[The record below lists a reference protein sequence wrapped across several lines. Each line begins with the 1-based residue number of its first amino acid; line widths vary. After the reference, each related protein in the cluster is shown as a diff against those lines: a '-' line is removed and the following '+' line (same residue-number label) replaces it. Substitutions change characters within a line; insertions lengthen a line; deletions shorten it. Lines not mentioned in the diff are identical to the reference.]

1 MAYVKNNHSNNSKI
15 HEKIYSRLKR
25 RIFRVLRQVKKEFQL
40 MRTDKINLLIALV
53 VPPLIIWLFGMMS
66 TSASKVVPIKI
77 AVVNY
82 DSNSYINQDNYT
94 IITTWDNYSKM
105 YLEAVEKSKY
115 IDLKEYYDASKDI
128 YAMETARDKLR
139 DGKIECIIV
148 IPVEFSEFLTTG
160 LPGIIECVPDTSN
173 AVYIQDRLNA
183 VEDSIDIFVE
193 DNNLDPKYVSMEYQE
208 FSIPSNYNF
217 RFNYN
222 MTMLF
227 SFMVFGIS
235 TVLSILVVVQEK
247 PIPRLLLT
255 PAKRYEILT
264 SKFLTYTIVLALQI
278 FLILTSAILNGLYLR
293 NGLLSAIDLYIA
305 LFMLGF
311 VGLSMGIFI
320 STVSKTKTE
329 ANQLFFAAFIVI
341 LLLSGIFV
349 PLGSMPEYLQI
360 IAYILPLSH
369 GEPIIRGILSKGKS
383 VVGFDFFCL
392 LGVSVV
398 CIFLSF
404 VIIKRKRYE
413 V

>member
-1 MAYVKNNHSNNSKI
+1 MSNKINYSNSSKI
-15 HEKIYSRLKR
+15 HESIFSRLKR
-25 RIFRVLRQVKKEFQL
+25 RIFRVLRQIKKEFRL
-40 MRTDKINLLIALV
+40 LRTDPLNLLIALV
-53 VPPLIIWLFGMMS
+53 VPPLIIWLFGTMS
-66 TSASKVVPIKI
+66 TSASKVVPIKVSI
-77 AVVNY
+77 VSY

-115 IDLKEYYDASKDI
+115 IDLKEFYDASKDI

-173 AVYIQDRLNA
+173 FVYIQDRLNA

-193 DNNLDPKYVSMEYQE
+193 DNNLDPEYVSMEYQE

-278 FLILTSAILNGLYLR
+278 FLILTSALLNGLYLR
-293 NGLLSAIDLYIA
+293 NGLLSAIDLYVA

-383 VVGFDFFCL
+383 VVGFDFFSL
-392 LGVSVV
+392 LAVSVV